1 MSEELGMRSEE
12 LAKVSLYFENGLM
25 LEAKGFGA
33 MGTSVGEVVFNT
45 SLTGYQEIVT
55 DPSYAGQFV
64 TFTMPEIGNVG
75 CNAQDMESQGA
86 HCKGII
92 VRTYQDR
99 PSNFRCE
106 ETLAAL
112 LEKNGVLGICEID
125 TRFITKM
132 LREEGAMMMVAS
144 TEIHEKEALKK
155 VLDESPRIEDINY
168 IEQVSTKEAYTHNE
182 ARFNMDTFNYDKPET
197 TKKIIALDF
206 GIKRN
211 ILNELTHAGMEVTVV
226 PNDMSAEDIIAK
238 IDSKEIDGVFLSNGP
253 GDPLIL
259 KDEQEKIKKLI
270 AHKVPLFGICLG
282 HQLLSIAHGYDTYK
296 LQFGHHGGNHP
307 VMNAMTN
314 TVEITAQNHNYNV
327 PDNIT
332 EVATVTH
339 TNLFDNTIE
348 GLKYKD
354 SPSMSVQ
361 HHPEASPG
369 PHESAYIFTAFREM
383 L

>member
-1 MSEELGMRSEE
+1 MK
-12 LAKVSLYFENGLM
+12 KVSLYFENGLM

-33 MGTSVGEVVFNT
+33 TGTSVGEVVFNT

-132 LREEGAMMMVAS
+132 LREEGAMMMMAS
-144 TEIHEKEALKK
+144 TEIHDEKELKC
-155 VLDESPRIEDINY
+155 VLESSPRIEDVNY
-168 IEQVSTKEAYTHNE
+168 IEQVSTKEAYVHNE
-182 ARFNMDTFNYDKPET
+182 ARYNMDTFNYDKPQT

-226 PNDMSAEDIIAK
+226 PNDMPAEEIIAK

-259 KDEQEKIKKLI
+259 KEEQEKIKKLI

-348 GLKYKD
+348 GLKYND